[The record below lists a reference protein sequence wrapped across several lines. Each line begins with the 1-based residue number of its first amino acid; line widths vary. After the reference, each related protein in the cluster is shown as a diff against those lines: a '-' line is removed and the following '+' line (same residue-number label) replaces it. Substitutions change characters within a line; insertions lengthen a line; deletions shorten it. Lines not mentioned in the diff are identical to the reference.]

1 MTLLSEQFEESK
13 RNNYDLNSP
22 SVDIFE
28 ADTRANIDAQVSTA
42 KRYPRNLKNVLE
54 NIYFLATQDKDTADN
69 CFYTIKRDGKTIRG
83 ASVRLAEIISNCY
96 GNIRAS
102 SRIISN
108 DGRVLTAQGICWD
121 LENNVAYSIEVK
133 RKITH
138 KDGTPFSEDMQ
149 VVTANAVCSIAI
161 RNAIFKCVPLGIT
174 NSVQERIKKV
184 VMGSENDFTTI
195 RKIAVDHFEKQGV
208 PTKSILALFEKKTI
222 DDLTREDVFDLR
234 GIVNAIKDG
243 DTTLEL
249 AFSLS
254 SKGNAIGKAS
264 RTLSAPIDDDFPI
277 TTIKSDIKAVN
288 ATYTDVTDTDS
299 KPEVKAEVKDEN
311 QPTTENTEKKEP
323 ENHPD
328 VDGGFHIE
336 EEVNIVSDVKEEVI
350 KDKKTETT
358 KTKDKKKTTPSNEG
372 VGNND
377 LFNETK

>member
-54 NIYFLATQDKDTADN
+54 NIYFLATQDKETADN

-184 VMGSENDFTTI
+184 VLGSENDFTTI
-195 RKIAVDHFEKQGV
+195 RKIAVEYFENQGV
-208 PTKSILALFEKKTI
+208 PTKTILSLFEKKTI

-234 GIVNAIKDG
+234 GIANAIKDG

-254 SKGNAIGKAS
+254 SKSNAIGKAS
-264 RTLSAPIDDDFPI
+264 RALSVPIDEDFPI
-277 TTIKSDIKAVN
+277 TIKSDIKAVKAVN
-288 ATYTDVTDTDS
+288 TEYTDVTDKDLSKEGNKVVDMTLRGMAETKTDS
-299 KPEVKAEVKDEN
+299 KSDI
-311 QPTTENTEKKEP
+311 
-323 ENHPD
+323 
-328 VDGGFHIE
+328 DGGFHIE
-336 EEVNIVSDVKEEVI
+336 EEVNIVSEVKEEI
-350 KDKKTETT
+350 IQDKKTETT
-358 KTKDKKKTTPSNEG
+358 KTKEKKKSPPTNEG
-372 VGNND
+372 IVNND
-377 LFNETK
+377 LFN

>member
-54 NIYFLATQDKDTADN
+54 NIYFLATQDKETADN

-184 VMGSENDFTTI
+184 VLGSENDFTTI
-195 RKIAVDHFEKQGV
+195 RKIAVEYFENQGV
-208 PTKSILALFEKKTI
+208 PTKTILSLFEKKTI

-234 GIVNAIKDG
+234 GIANAIKDG

-254 SKGNAIGKAS
+254 SKSNAIGKAS
-264 RTLSAPIDDDFPI
+264 RALSVPIDEDFPI
-277 TTIKSDIKAVN
+277 TIKSDIKAVKAVN
-288 ATYTDVTDTDS
+288 TEYTDVTDKDLSKEGNKVVDMTSGGIVGEKTDS
-299 KPEVKAEVKDEN
+299 KSDI
-311 QPTTENTEKKEP
+311 
-323 ENHPD
+323 
-328 VDGGFHIE
+328 DGGFHIE
-336 EEVNIVSDVKEEVI
+336 EEVNIVSEVKEEI
-350 KDKKTETT
+350 IQEKKTEST
-358 KTKDKKKTTPSNEG
+358 KTKEKKKSTPTNEG
-372 VGNND
+372 IVNND